1 MKLLIPIVLE
11 FALIMPAS
19 AFAWQTKA
27 AKSATKAAPAPKA
40 TPAESLDAL
49 VSQNKTAEAVRLSTR
64 NPAIVLP
71 FLKSRMEQIDLQVT
85 DRKIE
90 DAKTSSVAIDAFAKA
105 YVTASK
111 RKDIPVAAIQGRTLR
126 IEGIILGDQKQYA
139 KSEEVLKKALELA
152 KSSGDK
158 TLEAGIHNNL
168 GYALR
173 FQQEPGKDDKILA
186 AMEEYETARKIAEEQ
201 KDSLRAASYNFNL
214 GMVLL
219 TTRKFEPAL
228 GAFKR
233 STDQAREASR
243 PSYEARG
250 VLYQGIA
257 LSKINLAGKEPINYF
272 SGAAKL
278 FERLGDMRN
287 TGWSYW
293 LMAEQT
299 AYGGDFKDAAR
310 CAEIAISY
318 LSKGGDKPG
327 LLQSYEF
334 LVDMYS
340 RFQDDDSRAKKEKY
354 LKLAEELRKETA
366 K

>member
-1 MKLLIPIVLE
+1 MKSVTPIVLA
-11 FALIMPAS
+11 FALAVPGS
-19 AFAWQTKA
+19 VSAWQTKA
-27 AKSATKAAPAPKA
+27 ATPAAKAAPAPKP

-90 DAKTSSVAIDAFAKA
+90 EARASSVAIDAFANA
-105 YVTASK
+105 YVKASK
-111 RKDIPVAAIQGRTLR
+111 RKDIPVAAIQGRALR

-139 KSEEVLKKALELA
+139 KSEEALKKALELA
-152 KSSGDK
+152 ISSGDK

-168 GYALR
+168 GYAIR
-173 FQQEPGKDDKILA
+173 FQQVPGKDDKILA
-186 AMEEYETARKIAEEQ
+186 AVEEYETARKIAEEQ
-201 KDSLRAASYNFNL
+201 KDSLRASSYNFNL

-219 TTRKFEPAL
+219 TVRKFEPAL
-228 GAFKR
+228 LAFKR
-233 STDQAREASR
+233 STDQAREAAR

-257 LSKINLAGKEPINYF
+257 LSRINLAGKEPLNYF
-272 SGAAKL
+272 NGAAKL
-278 FERLGDMRN
+278 FEKLGDMRN

-293 LMAEQT
+293 LAAEQT

-310 CAEIAISY
+310 CAEIAVSY

-327 LLQSYEF
+327 LLRAYEF
-334 LVDMYS
+334 LADMYS
-340 RFQDDDSRAKKEKY
+340 RFKDEDSKAKRERY
-354 LKLAEELRKETA
+354 LKLAEEIQKETA